1 MEIKVYLISQHNY
14 CVTVQ
19 FGKAEGSR
27 ECEKDF
33 ICAEMWGCGIF
44 GYKACAYLQNLH
56 IATLNGVVAVRP

>member
-1 MEIKVYLISQHNY
+1 MYLISQH